1 MNTLE
6 LFPVKLF
13 TFDWDGDLDDILER
27 CIINQKDLRG
37 SFPAT
42 EPRDLSQSDPD
53 ALPRLFPDLSEFI
66 HDCLDQVR
74 QHHNLQCD
82 QLKVASSWV
91 NRYRNNAILPWHL
104 HPMSAF
110 SGTFPVNNAGLLS
123 FKDPVQFRMFESTMP
138 LCDDPKQI
146 DIETKPGQLIIF
158 PWWMEH
164 GAINTDEVERWSIS
178 FNAMAHGNINMASV
192 KPMQDNVPQDV
203 LDLLPYVPNLSSARI
218 DIASNPNE
226 FVTKRKVESY
236 QKRITT

>member
-1 MNTLE
+1 
-6 LFPVKLF
+6 
-13 TFDWDGDLDDILER
+13 
-27 CIINQKDLRG
+27 
-37 SFPAT
+37 
-42 EPRDLSQSDPD
+42 
-53 ALPRLFPDLSEFI
+53 
-66 HDCLDQVR
+66 
-74 QHHNLQCD
+74 
-82 QLKVASSWV
+82 
-91 NRYRNNAILPWHL
+91 
-104 HPMSAF
+104 
-110 SGTFPVNNAGLLS
+110 
-123 FKDPVQFRMFESTMP
+123 MFESTMP